1 MALVV
6 GGLRWV
12 NCFMFVQT
20 DLALT
25 LSFDD
30 AAKAFDR
37 ALADGGLVPQ
47 SRRAMAEGLAFVMP
61 VGPRGGH
68 CPARQVVVR
77 MRPLRGGHQRLGW
90 ALRWETEG
98 ATGGLFPSLDA
109 NLELAAGDQPDMS
122 QLSIIGCYQPP
133 LASLVQTL
141 DQAVMSKVAS
151 STMSAMLREI
161 AAQLQNMT
169 P

>member
-133 LASLVQTL
+133 LASLGQTL